1 VREEESLL
9 VDVRDGRVA
18 LGGGIGGTAFDA
30 EAVPSF
36 LEAVLTD
43 EVRSVETFEVGCLLF
58 VASFMGLF
66 KINSAPVSDFRLG
79 AS

>member
-9 VDVRDGRVA
+9 VEVRDGRVA

-30 EAVPSF
+30 EAGTVPATVPSF

-43 EVRSVETFEVGCLLF
+43 EVRSVETFEVG
-58 VASFMGLF
+58 VTMGLF
-66 KINSAPVSDFRLG
+66 TINSAPVSDFPFG
-79 AS
+79 VS